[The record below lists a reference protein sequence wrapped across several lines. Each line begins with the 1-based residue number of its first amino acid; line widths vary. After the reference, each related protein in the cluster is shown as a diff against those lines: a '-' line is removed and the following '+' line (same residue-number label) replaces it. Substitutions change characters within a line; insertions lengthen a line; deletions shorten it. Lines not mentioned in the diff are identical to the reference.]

1 MKLNQVKFLPKTNA
15 VADVYTE
22 ATGMPIIG
30 ELMAV
35 AAGLDQEDEN
45 ENEPEEPSAEQ

>member
-1 MKLNQVKFLPKTNA
+1 MDKITFIPQTNA
-15 VADVYTE
+15 VSDVYTE

-30 ELMAV
+30 ELMAF
-35 AAGLDQEDEN
+35 AGFQENEN

>member
-1 MKLNQVKFLPKTNA
+1 MKLNEVKYLPKTNA

-35 AAGLDQEDEN
+35 AAGLDQEDET
-45 ENEPEEPSAEQ
+45 EEPSAEQ

>member
-1 MKLNQVKFLPKTNA
+1 MDKITFIPQTNA

-45 ENEPEEPSAEQ
+45 EEPEEPSAEQ

>member
-1 MKLNQVKFLPKTNA
+1 MKLNEVKYLPKTNA

-45 ENEPEEPSAEQ
+45 EEPEEPSAEQ

>member
-1 MKLNQVKFLPKTNA
+1 MDYKNIKLLPATNA
-15 VADVYTE
+15 VGQVYAE

-45 ENEPEEPSAEQ
+45 EEPEEPSAE

>member
-1 MKLNQVKFLPKTNA
+1 MDKITFIPQTNA
-15 VADVYTE
+15 VSAVIAE

-30 ELMAV
+30 ELMAF
-35 AAGLDQEDEN
+35 AGLKEN

>member
-1 MKLNQVKFLPKTNA
+1 MDKITFIPQTNA
-15 VADVYTE
+15 VSAVIAE

-30 ELMAV
+30 ELMAF
-35 AAGLDQEDEN
+35 AGLDQEN